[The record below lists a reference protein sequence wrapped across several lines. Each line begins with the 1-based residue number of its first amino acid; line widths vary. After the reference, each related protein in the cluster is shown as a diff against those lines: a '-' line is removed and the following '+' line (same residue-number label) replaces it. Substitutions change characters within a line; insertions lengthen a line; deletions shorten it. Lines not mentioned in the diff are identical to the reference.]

1 MEMRGISLFK
11 YLHRD
16 GDPEMS
22 LLEKIKRQISEWRS
36 EKRMAKSIYNK
47 RDCRI
52 LSKWLGVFHRGMFI
66 SPIISRK
73 RIKFNIN
80 INNFDLTLEIR
91 KNQSDLYILR
101 ENFIQLIYNYDYEKH
116 IQNPSHIVDLGANM
130 GLSSLYFQSR
140 FNNAK
145 IVCVEPVQEN
155 VDMIIRNMQN
165 NNFNW
170 SIEKAAIQSNG
181 GTVQLYPNEWWSSCT
196 VVEDVANKRQMN
208 RERFEYHLKL
218 NPVKVEAVPVDVI
231 LDRNNIEIVDI
242 LKMDIEGA
250 EEDTILN
257 SPKWL
262 NRVKILIIE
271 IHDKYV
277 NREKITNVLLKNNY
291 HRVIGRTGPT
301 DVFINRNLV

>member
-1 MEMRGISLFK
+1 MKSISLFK

-16 GDPEMS
+16 GDPKMS
-22 LLEKIKRQISEWRS
+22 LLEKINRQVREWRA

-47 RDCRI
+47 KDYKI
-52 LSKWLGVFHRGMFI
+52 LSKWLSVFHRGMFI
-66 SPIISRK
+66 SPVISREK
-73 RIKFNIN
+73 IKFNIN

-101 ENFIQLIYNYDYEKH
+101 ENFVQLIYNYDYEKY
-116 IQNPSHIVDLGANM
+116 IQNPSSIVDLGANM

-140 FNNAK
+140 FKNAK

-155 VDMIIRNMQN
+155 VDMIMKNMKN
-165 NNFNW
+165 NNFHW
-170 SIEKAAIQSNG
+170 SIEKAAIQSNV

-208 RERFEYHLKL
+208 KERFEYSLKL
-218 NPVKVEAVPVDVI
+218 EPVDVEAVPIDII

-250 EEDTILN
+250 EQDSILN

-277 NREKITNVLLKNNY
+277 DREKITNVLLNNNY
-291 HRVIGRTGPT
+291 QRVIGRTGPT
-301 DVFINRNLV
+301 DVFINKNLV